1 MKQEIFFNEIQKEER
16 DLNTKKQYQINVKEF
31 ISNTIEIIK
40 NKATQEQIA
49 QYKSTLT
56 RAEATID
63 KIGETIEIIILTEE
77 ALQNIKVNLENSL
90 REQQEIFE
98 GQVDFIKNEIEE
110 YSKNKEKIENLEN
123 SNKLGF
129 IIKELNYI
137 SKSIDDEKKETVIAN
152 KEIEINLNK
161 PLEEQIINKL
171 KSDTEIEEIE
181 DIQEIEH
188 IEETE
193 DITENNL
200 EYYKIEEKIDRQ
212 LQEIDNQAK
221 LENLEKIKNIEETE
235 TKENLQEIKEA
246 KEVENINQENEEND
260 STNVL
265 IISEKEQKVYLPYT
279 KSDIE
284 KYMRTNKFE
293 SKEQVIKRVFTVP
306 LSKYSNFTIA
316 RVTEGFKLMR
326 KRENAPFGESLKYAL
341 NLIFERKLHP
351 AIITACKTQDDLD
364 IYLACLEDNMLQLFD
379 AFEIRFDYAPLKVKA
394 NKKLEFEV

>member
-1 MKQEIFFNEIQKEER
+1 MKQEDLQMFEIFFNEIQKEER

-56 RAEATID
+56 RAEVTID

-77 ALQNIKVNLENSL
+77 TLQNIKVNLENTL
-90 REQQEIFE
+90 KDQHEIFE

-137 SKSIDDEKKETVIAN
+137 SKSIDDEKKENVIAN

-171 KSDTEIEEIE
+171 KPYTEIEETEEIE
-181 DIQEIEH
+181 DI
-188 IEETE
+188 
-193 DITENNL
+193 TENSL

-221 LENLEKIKNIEETE
+221 LENLEKIENIEKTE
-235 TKENLQEIKEA
+235 TKENLQEINEA
-246 KEVENINQENEEND
+246 KEVEDINQENEEND

>member
-1 MKQEIFFNEIQKEER
+1 MKQEDLQMFEIFFNEIQKEER

-56 RAEATID
+56 RAEVTID

-77 ALQNIKVNLENSL
+77 TLQNIKVNLENTL
-90 REQQEIFE
+90 KDQHEIFE

-137 SKSIDDEKKETVIAN
+137 SESIDDEKKENVIAN

-171 KSDTEIEEIE
+171 KPYTEIEETEEIE
-181 DIQEIEH
+181 DI
-188 IEETE
+188 
-193 DITENNL
+193 TENSL

-221 LENLEKIKNIEETE
+221 LENLEKIENIEKTE
-235 TKENLQEIKEA
+235 TKENLQEINEA
-246 KEVENINQENEEND
+246 KEVEDINQENEEND

>member
-1 MKQEIFFNEIQKEER
+1 MKQEDLQMFEIFFNEIQKEER

-56 RAEATID
+56 RAEVTID

-77 ALQNIKVNLENSL
+77 TLQNIKVNLENTL
-90 REQQEIFE
+90 KDQHEIFE

-137 SKSIDDEKKETVIAN
+137 SKSIDDEKKENVIAN

-171 KSDTEIEEIE
+171 KPYTEIEETEEIE
-181 DIQEIEH
+181 DI
-188 IEETE
+188 
-193 DITENNL
+193 TENSL

-221 LENLEKIKNIEETE
+221 LENLEKVENIEKTE
-235 TKENLQEIKEA
+235 TKENLQEINEA
-246 KEVENINQENEEND
+246 KEVEDINQENEEND

-326 KRENAPFGESLKYAL
+326 KRENAPFGKSLKYAL

>member
-1 MKQEIFFNEIQKEER
+1 MKQEDLQMFEIFFNEIQKEER

-49 QYKSTLT
+49 QYKSTLA
-56 RAEATID
+56 RAEATIY

-77 ALQNIKVNLENSL
+77 ALQNIKVNLENTL
-90 REQQEIFE
+90 KEQQEIFE

-110 YSKNKEKIENLEN
+110 YSKNKEKIENIEN

-137 SKSIDDEKKETVIAN
+137 SKSIDDEKKENVIAN
-152 KEIEINLNK
+152 KEIEINLNR

-171 KSDTEIEEIE
+171 KPYTEIEET
-181 DIQEIEH
+181 
-188 IEETE
+188 EETE
-193 DITENNL
+193 DITENSL

-221 LENLEKIKNIEETE
+221 LENLEKIENIEKTE
-235 TKENLQEIKEA
+235 TKENPQEINEA
-246 KEVENINQENEEND
+246 KEVEDINQENEEND